1 LDLWGVFVTL
11 VNHPSINLLADKAV
25 VITGAGRGI
34 GRVVAQV
41 FVREGAKVLVSDI
54 TGEER
59 QTAKALGAAAVP
71 FSADVTRED
80 QIEAMFAEALKTF
93 GRVDASVHVA
103 GNPGGRRG
111 EEVTLEEYE
120 QLTSV
125 HLRGML
131 FCSKHAVRAML
142 PNGSGAIVNFSSLA
156 SFNADP
162 LISHVYSAAKAGIN
176 SLTKTFAIQYGPNG
190 IRVNAIAPGFTLT
203 ETNSEV
209 PSNIMQRLI
218 AKAAL
223 GRGGLPE
230 EQAQVAAFL
239 CSDRAAFVSGAVIPV
254 DGGWAAR
261 LA

>member
-1 LDLWGVFVTL
+1 MTFS
-11 VNHPSINLLADKAV
+11 NHPSINLLAGKSV

-34 GRVVAQV
+34 GKVLAQV
-41 FVREGAKVLVSDI
+41 FAREGARVLVSDI
-54 TGEER
+54 TGEEK
-59 QTAKALGAAAVP
+59 QTAKEIGPAAVS
-71 FSADVTRED
+71 FGADVTHED
-80 QIEAMFAEALKTF
+80 QIEAMFAAALKAF

-111 EEVTLEEYE
+111 EETTLEEYE

-131 FCSKHAVRAML
+131 FCTKHAIRAML
-142 PNGSGAIVNFSSLA
+142 PTKGGAIVNFSSLA

-162 LISHVYSAAKAGIN
+162 LISPVYAAAKAGVN
-176 SLTKTFAIQYGPNG
+176 SMTKSFAVQYGPQG
-190 IRVNAIAPGFTLT
+190 IRVNAVAPGFTL
-203 ETNSEV
+203 SEKNLAV
-209 PSNIMQRLI
+209 PPDTMKRLT

-223 GRGGLPE
+223 GRGGHPE

-239 CSDRAAFVSGAVIPV
+239 CSDRASFVSGVVIPV